1 MNIYR
6 TKSISK
12 WVGLTFA
19 FVIVALILFFT
30 NRFVVRFKQ
39 EEQHKME
46 IWAAAMKQV
55 TILGDLDIDM
65 SFPLEV
71 ITKNVTIPIINT
83 DENGIIK
90 TYRNIGNNFKGDS
103 LQLYAILE
111 EMKEEHAPI
120 VIEYPD
126 FRKEYVFYKNSII
139 LNQLE
144 YYPIGMLLMLSFFG
158 GLTLWAFRSTKNSEQ
173 SLLWAAM
180 AKETAHQI
188 GTPLSSLMGWTELL
202 KFENIDQTP
211 IVEIERDIDRLKTI
225 AERFSKIGSVPELK
239 FGKILEVTET
249 SYLYLKSRSSKHTH
263 FTFESDVDKD
273 LEIPFNEQ
281 LLSWVLENLIKN
293 SIDAMQGKGNIS
305 VRLIDIKNHIQ
316 IEVEDTGKGIAK
328 SQFST
333 VFDPGFTTKKRGW
346 GLGLSLAKR
355 IVEQYHYGKIFVL
368 QSELGKGTTIALRL
382 SKQLTK
388 KTRKA

>member
-1 MNIYR
+1 MNIYT
-6 TKSISK
+6 TKSIGK

-19 FVIVALILFFT
+19 FVIVGLILFFT
-30 NRFVVRFKQ
+30 NRFVVKFK
-39 EEQHKME
+39 EEEHLKME
-46 IWAAAMKQV
+46 IWSAAMKQV
-55 TILGDLDIDM
+55 TILSDMDVDM

-83 DENGIIK
+83 DENGNIK
-90 TYRNIGNNFKGDS
+90 SFRNIPNRFQGDS
-103 LQLYAILE
+103 LHLHKILE

-126 FRKEYVFYKNSII
+126 LRREYVYYKNSNI

-158 GLTLWAFRSTKNSEQ
+158 ALTLWAFKSTKNSEQ

-202 KFENIDQTP
+202 KFEDIDQTP

-239 FGKILEVTET
+239 YGNILELTEK
-249 SYLYLKSRSSKHTH
+249 SYLYLKSRSSKRTH
-263 FTFESDVDKD
+263 FTFESEVKEG

-293 SIDAMQGKGNIS
+293 SIDAMQGKGNIT
-305 VRLIDIKNHIQ
+305 VRLIEMKNNVQ
-316 IEVEDTGKGIAK
+316 IEVEDTGKGISKA
-328 SQFST
+328 QFNT
-333 VFDPGFTTKKRGW
+333 IFEPGFTTKKRGW

-368 QSELGKGTTIALRL
+368 QSEIDKGTTIAIRLRKTM
-382 SKQLTK
+382 SKK
-388 KTRKA
+388 PRIA

>member
-12 WVGLTFA
+12 WVGLIFA
-19 FVIVALILFFT
+19 FVIVTLILFFT
-30 NRFVVRFKQ
+30 NRFVKKFKE
-39 EEQHKME
+39 EEQLKME
-46 IWAAAMKQV
+46 IWASAMKQV
-55 TILGDLDIDM
+55 TILSDLDMDM

-83 DENGIIK
+83 DEDGLIK
-90 TYRNIGNNFKGDS
+90 TYRNIGENFKGDS
-103 LQLYAILE
+103 LQLYKILE
-111 EMKEEHAPI
+111 EMKEQHAPI
-120 VIEYPD
+120 VIDYMD
-126 FRKEYVFYKNSII
+126 QRREYVFYKNSNI
-139 LNQLE
+139 LTQLE

-202 KFENIDQTP
+202 KFEDIDQTP
-211 IVEIERDIDRLKTI
+211 IAEIERDVDRLKTI

-239 FGKILEVTET
+239 FGKIVGVTQT

-263 FTFESDVDKD
+263 FTFDTEIDENI
-273 LEIPFNEQ
+273 EIPFNEQ

-293 SIDAMQGKGNIS
+293 SIDAMQGKGDIS
-305 VRLIDIKNHIQ
+305 VRMLDNKNYIQ
-316 IEVEDTGKGIAK
+316 IEVEDSGKGIAK
-328 SQFST
+328 SEFRT
-333 VFDPGFTTKKRGW
+333 VFEPGFTTKKRGW

-355 IVEQYHYGKIFVL
+355 IVEQYHHGKIFVL
-368 QSELGKGTTIALRL
+368 QSEVGKGTTIALRL
-382 SKQLTK
+382 NKKMSKRE
-388 KTRKA
+388 RKA

>member
-12 WVGLTFA
+12 WVGLIFA
-19 FVIVALILFFT
+19 FIIVVLILFFT
-30 NRFVVRFKQ
+30 NWFVGKFKE
-39 EEQHKME
+39 EEQRKME
-46 IWAAAMKQV
+46 IWASAMRQV
-55 TILGDLDIDM
+55 TILSDLDIDM

-83 DENGIIK
+83 DEDGIIK
-90 TYRNIGNNFKGDS
+90 TYRNIGKNFKGDS
-103 LQLYAILE
+103 LTLYAILE
-111 EMKEEHAPI
+111 EMKEEHEPI
-120 VIEYPD
+120 VIDYTD
-126 FRKEYVFYKNSII
+126 LRREYVYYKNSNI
-139 LNQLE
+139 LNQLG
-144 YYPIGMLLMLSFFG
+144 YYPIAMLLMLSFFG

-173 SLLWAAM
+173 SVLWAAM

-202 KFENIDQTP
+202 KFEDIDQTP
-211 IVEIERDIDRLKTI
+211 IKEIERDVDRLKTI

-239 FGKILEVTET
+239 FGEIVGVTEI

-263 FTFESDVDKD
+263 FTFESEIPRD

-293 SIDAMQGKGNIS
+293 SIDAMQGRGSIVVK
-305 VRLIDIKNHIQ
+305 LIETKIHVQ

-333 VFDPGFTTKKRGW
+333 VFEPGFTTKKRGW

-382 SKQLTK
+382 RKKMPSKQKRT
-388 KTRKA
+388 

>member
-12 WVGLTFA
+12 WVGLIFA

-30 NRFVVRFKQ
+30 NRFVEKFKE

-46 IWAAAMKQV
+46 IWASAMKQV
-55 TILGDLDIDM
+55 TILSNLEVDM

-83 DENGIIK
+83 DEEGIIK
-90 TYRNIGNNFKGDS
+90 TYRNIGGVFKDDS
-103 LQLYAILE
+103 LHLYSILE
-111 EMKEEHAPI
+111 EMKDEHAPI
-120 VIEYPD
+120 VIDYPD
-126 FRKEYVFYKNSII
+126 MRREYVFYKNSNI
-139 LNQLE
+139 LNQLK
-144 YYPIGMLLMLSFFG
+144 YYPVGMLLMLSFFG
-158 GLTLWAFRSTKNSEQ
+158 ILTLWAFKSTKNSEQ

-202 KFENIDQTP
+202 KFEDIDQTP
-211 IVEIERDIDRLKTI
+211 IREIERDIDRLTTI

-239 FGKILEVTET
+239 LGKIIGVTET
-249 SYLYLKSRSSKHTH
+249 SYLYLKSRSSKHTR
-263 FTFESDVDKD
+263 FTFETEIDDD

-293 SIDAMQGKGNIS
+293 SIDAMQGKGDIA
-305 VRLIDIKNHIQ
+305 VRIIESKHHVQ
-316 IEVEDTGKGIAK
+316 IEVEDSGKGIAK
-328 SQFST
+328 SEFST
-333 VFDPGFTTKKRGW
+333 VFEPGFTTKKRGW

-368 QSELGKGTTIALRL
+368 QSEIGKGTTIALRL
-382 SKQLTK
+382 RK
-388 KTRKA
+388 KATNKPRKA

>member
-12 WVGLTFA
+12 WIGLTFA

-30 NRFVVRFKQ
+30 NRFVGKFKQ

-46 IWAAAMKQV
+46 IWSAAMRQV
-55 TILGDLDIDM
+55 TILGDMDVDM

-83 DENGIIK
+83 DEDGIIK
-90 TYRNIGNNFKGDS
+90 TYRNIGQNFKGDS
-103 LQLYAILE
+103 LQLYAILA
-111 EMKEEHAPI
+111 EMKEEHDPI
-120 VIEYPD
+120 VIDYPD
-126 FRKEYVFYKNSII
+126 FRREYVFYKNSNI
-139 LNQLE
+139 LSQLE

-158 GLTLWAFRSTKNSEQ
+158 ALTLWAFRSTKNSEQ

-202 KFENIDQTP
+202 KFEAIDQTP
-211 IVEIERDIDRLKTI
+211 IIEIERDIDRLKTI

-239 FGKILEVTET
+239 FGKIVGVTET

-263 FTFESDVDKD
+263 FTFEAEVDEG
-273 LEIPFNEQ
+273 LEVPFNEQ

-293 SIDAMQGKGNIS
+293 SIDAMQGKGSIS
-305 VRLIDIKNHIQ
+305 VRLTETKNHIQ
-316 IEVEDTGKGIAK
+316 IEVEDTGKGISKA
-328 SQFST
+328 QFST
-333 VFDPGFTTKKRGW
+333 VFEPGFTTKKRGW

-368 QSELGKGTTIALRL
+368 QSEIGVGTTIALRL
-382 SKQLTK
+382 RKVASTK
-388 KTRKA
+388 HLKA

>member
-12 WVGLTFA
+12 WVGLIFA

-30 NRFVVRFKQ
+30 NMFVEKFKQ

-46 IWAAAMKQV
+46 IWASAMKQV
-55 TILGDLDIDM
+55 TILSNLDVDM

-83 DENGIIK
+83 GEDGIIK
-90 TYRNIGNNFKGDS
+90 TYRNIGANFKEDS
-103 LQLYAILE
+103 LHLYRILE
-111 EMKEEHAPI
+111 EMKEEHDPI
-120 VIEYPD
+120 VIDYPD
-126 FRKEYVFYKNSII
+126 MRREYVFYKNSNI
-139 LNQLE
+139 LSQLK
-144 YYPIGMLLMLSFFG
+144 YYPVGMLLMLTFFAA
-158 GLTLWAFRSTKNSEQ
+158 LTLWAFRSTKNSEQ

-202 KFENIDQTP
+202 KFEDIDQTP
-211 IVEIERDIDRLKTI
+211 IREIERDIDRLKTI

-239 FGKILEVTET
+239 FGKIVGVTEI
-249 SYLYLKSRSSKHTH
+249 SYLYLKSRSSKHTR
-263 FTFESDVDKD
+263 FTFETEIDSD

-293 SIDAMQGKGNIS
+293 SIDAMQGKGDIS
-305 VRLIDIKNHIQ
+305 VRLVESKNHIQ
-316 IEVEDTGKGIAK
+316 IEVEDSGKGIAK
-328 SQFST
+328 SEFST
-333 VFDPGFTTKKRGW
+333 VFEPGFTTKKRGW

-368 QSELGKGTTIALRL
+368 QSEIGKGTTIALRL
-382 SKQLTK
+382 RK
-388 KTRKA
+388 KETLKPRKA

>member
-6 TKSISK
+6 TKSVSK
-12 WVGLTFA
+12 WVGLIFA
-19 FVIVALILFFT
+19 FIIVALILFFT
-30 NRFVVRFKQ
+30 NKFVGKFKE
-39 EEQHKME
+39 EEQSKME
-46 IWAAAMKQV
+46 IWASAMKQV
-55 TILGDLDIDM
+55 TILSDLDVDM
-65 SFPLEV
+65 TFPLEV
-71 ITKNVTIPIINT
+71 ITKNTSIPIINT

-90 TYRNIGNNFKGDS
+90 TYRNIGKNSNVDS
-103 LQLYAILE
+103 LTLYTILE
-111 EMKEEHAPI
+111 DMKEEHEPI
-120 VIEYPD
+120 IIDYPD
-126 FRKEYVFYKNSII
+126 MRREYVFYRNSDI

-202 KFENIDQTP
+202 KFEEIDQTP
-211 IVEIERDIDRLKTI
+211 IKEIERDVDRLKTI

-239 FGKILEVTET
+239 FGNIVEITET
-249 SYLYLKSRSSKHTH
+249 SYLYLRSRSSKHTH
-263 FTFESDVDKD
+263 FNFETEINRD
-273 LEIPFNEQ
+273 LKIPFNEQ

-293 SIDAMQGKGNIS
+293 SIDAMQGKGSIS
-305 VRLIDIKNHIQ
+305 VRLSETKNHVQ

-328 SQFST
+328 SEFST
-333 VFDPGFTTKKRGW
+333 VFEPGFTTKKRGW

-382 SKQLTK
+382 RKTMNPKKK
-388 KTRKA
+388 KT

>member
-1 MNIYR
+1 MNIYK

-19 FVIVALILFFT
+19 FVIVGLILFFT
-30 NRFVVRFKQ
+30 NRFVVKFKE
-39 EEQHKME
+39 EEQYKME
-46 IWAAAMKQV
+46 IWSAAMRQV
-55 TILGDLDIDM
+55 TILSDMDVDM

-83 DENGIIK
+83 DEDGVIK
-90 TYRNIGNNFKGDS
+90 TYRNIGEHFKGDS
-103 LQLYAILE
+103 LELYNILE
-111 EMKEEHAPI
+111 EMKEEHDPI

-126 FRKEYVFYKNSII
+126 SRREYVFYKNSNI

-144 YYPIGMLLMLSFFG
+144 YYPIAMLMMLSFFG
-158 GLTLWAFRSTKNSEQ
+158 ALTLWAFKSTKNSEQ

-202 KFENIDQTP
+202 KFEDIDQTP

-239 FGKILEVTET
+239 FGRILEVTET
-249 SYLYLKSRSSKHTH
+249 SYRYLKSRSSKHTN
-263 FTFESDVDKD
+263 FTFQTNVTAD
-273 LEIPFNEQ
+273 LEVPFNEQ

-293 SIDAMQGKGNIS
+293 SIDAMQGKGSIT
-305 VRLIDIKNHIQ
+305 VRLTETRNHVQ
-316 IEVEDTGKGIAK
+316 IEVEDTGKGISK
-328 SQFST
+328 TQFNT
-333 VFDPGFTTKKRGW
+333 VFEPGFTTKKRGW

-382 SKQLTK
+382 RKYMSTK
-388 KTRKA
+388 PRKV